1 MENALGK
8 TVVGLPKGFSDAQA
22 YASSLTE
29 QLRMAGVVQRDFLP
43 KQLPDFGHLVWATT
57 FLPAEWVS
65 GDIYDIV
72 RIDEKHVGFYVADV
86 VGHGVP
92 AALLTIFLKQALV
105 MRVTAGNRY
114 RICRPAEVMKN
125 LNKRLCEQKF
135 SGSQFVTCCYCLLNV
150 HSMELSFSRAGHPY
164 PILCRPGEPPRQL
177 EAKGALLGVF
187 DDAEFGQERIK
198 LENGDKLLLYSDGA
212 ECFIG
217 TYEDQRGFRFYPEF
231 TQILDRHIVAMNE
244 AFGELIRARDL
255 KQAEV
260 DDITTLGL
268 EIR

>member
-1 MENALGK
+1 MENTPEK
-8 TVVGLPKGFSDAQA
+8 TVVELPKGFSDAES
-22 YASSLTE
+22 YANNLTE

-43 KQLPDFGHLVWATT
+43 KQPPDFGRLEWATT

-105 MRVTAGNRY
+105 MRVTVGNRY
-114 RICRPAEVMKN
+114 RICRPAEVMRN

-150 HSMELSFSRAGHPY
+150 HSMELIFSRAGHPY
-164 PILCRPGEPPRQL
+164 PLLYRPGEPTRQL
-177 EAKGALLGVF
+177 EARGALLGVF
-187 DDAEFGQERIK
+187 EDADFGQERLQLK
-198 LENGDKLLLYSDGA
+198 KGDKLLLYSDGA
-212 ECFIG
+212 ETFIG
-217 TYEDQRGFRFYPEF
+217 RYDDQRGFEFNPEF
-231 TQILDRHIVAMNE
+231 AQLLEMPIFEMNG
-244 AFGELIRARDL
+244 AFEKLTEGRQLR
-255 KQAEV
+255 QAEV

>member
-1 MENALGK
+1 MGNTPGK
-8 TVVGLPKGFSDAQA
+8 TVVELPKGFSDAES
-22 YASSLTE
+22 YASNLTE
-29 QLRMAGVVQRDFLP
+29 QLQMAGVVQRDFLP
-43 KQLPDFGHLVWATT
+43 KQLPDFGRLAWATT

-105 MRVTAGNRY
+105 MRVTVGNRY
-114 RICRPAEVMKN
+114 RICQPAEVMKN

-150 HSMELSFSRAGHPY
+150 HSMELTFSRAGHPY
-164 PILCRPGEPPRQL
+164 PILYRPGEGARQL
-177 EAKGALLGVF
+177 EARGALLGIF
-187 DDAEFGQERIK
+187 EDADFEQQRMQLK
-198 LENGDKLLLYSDGA
+198 KGDKLLLYSDGA
-212 ECFIG
+212 EPFIG
-217 TYEDQRGFRFYPEF
+217 RYHDQSGFEFNPEF
-231 TQILDRHIVAMNE
+231 ALLLDRPILDINE
-244 AFGELIRARDL
+244 AFARIAEGRRL
-255 KQAEV
+255 RQAEV

-268 EIR
+268 EIC

>member
-1 MENALGK
+1 METTPEK
-8 TVVGLPKGFSDAQA
+8 TVVELPKGFSDAES
-22 YASSLTE
+22 YANNLTE

-43 KQLPDFGHLVWATT
+43 KQLPDFGCLEWATT

-105 MRVTAGNRY
+105 MRITVGNRY

-150 HSMELSFSRAGHPY
+150 HSMELTLSRAGHPY
-164 PILCRPGEPPRQL
+164 PILYRPGEGITQL
-177 EAKGALLGVF
+177 ETRGALLGVF
-187 DDAEFGQERIK
+187 EDAEFGQYRLQLK
-198 LENGDKLLLYSDGA
+198 KGDKLLLYSDGA
-212 ECFIG
+212 ESFIG
-217 TYEDQRGFRFYPEF
+217 RYEDQSGFAFDAQFAQLLEMPIW
-231 TQILDRHIVAMNE
+231 QMND
-244 AFGELIRARDL
+244 AFVKLTESRQLR
-255 KQAEV
+255 QAEV